1 MKPNFLLLAAV
12 GTLLSFNFLNAQ
24 TVVTSDFTTV
34 ADGRVQSSGV
44 LGLELFSAEEDI
56 RTLMSGPSN
65 ISDGL
70 FEFDL
75 SSLPSDAV
83 VTSVELLFRTAAAIS
98 NTSGTA
104 PVEFFGYTGNGTI
117 ELSDES
123 AAATS
128 VASAAFPTTFVNGDS
143 VSVPLSNLAIIDSVL
158 TDANTSDF
166 FGIRSETENFVD
178 FRVDSLEST
187 DPNAAPARLRL
198 TYQTA
203 AVPEPSSLA
212 VVGALGLGFIA
223 RRRRT

>member
-1 MKPNFLLLAAV
+1 MKLNFLLLAAV
-12 GTLLSFNFLNAQ
+12 GTLLSFNPLSAQ
-24 TVVTSDFTTV
+24 TVVVSDFTTV

-44 LGLELFSAEEDI
+44 LGKTLFTAEEDI

-83 VTSVELLFRTAAAIS
+83 VTSAELLFRTAAGIS
-98 NTSGTA
+98 NSSGTA

-128 VASAAFPTTFVNGDS
+128 VASTAFPTTFVNGDS
-143 VSVPLSNLAIIDSVL
+143 VSATLSNLAVIDSVL

-166 FGIRSETENFVD
+166 FGVRSETENFVD

-187 DPNAAPARLRL
+187 DLNAAPTRLRL
-198 TYQTA
+198 TYQTS
-203 AVPEPSSLA
+203 AVPEPSSLMLLGT
-212 VVGALGLGFIA
+212 VGVGVLV
-223 RRRRT
+223 RRRRH

>member
-1 MKPNFLLLAAV
+1 MRLNFMLLAAF
-12 GTLLSFNFLNAQ
+12 GTLLCFNSLSAQ
-24 TVVTSDFTTV
+24 TVVVSDFTTV

-44 LGLELFSAEEDI
+44 LGKTLFTAEEDI

-83 VTSVELLFRTAAAIS
+83 VTSAELLFRTAAGIS
-98 NTSGTA
+98 NSSGTA

-128 VASAAFPTTFVNGDS
+128 VASTAFPTTFVNGDS
-143 VSVPLSNLAIIDSVL
+143 VSATLSNLAVIDSVL

-166 FGIRSETENFVD
+166 FGVRSETENFVD

-187 DPNAAPARLRL
+187 DLNAAPTRLRL
-198 TYQTA
+198 TYQTS
-203 AVPEPSSLA
+203 AVPEPSSLMLLGT
-212 VVGALGLGFIA
+212 VGVGVLV
-223 RRRRT
+223 RRRRH